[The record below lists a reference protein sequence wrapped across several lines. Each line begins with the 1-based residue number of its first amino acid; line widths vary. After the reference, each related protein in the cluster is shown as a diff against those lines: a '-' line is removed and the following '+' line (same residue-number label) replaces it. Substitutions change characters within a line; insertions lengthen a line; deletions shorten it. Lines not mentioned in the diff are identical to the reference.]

1 MNLIDEMC
9 NAALLK
15 IKQHIDEQSQILRNL
30 ITEEFALA
38 RKELLIKSEA
48 KDINDSQQSLPMR

>member
-9 NAALLK
+9 NAALIK

-38 RKELLIKSEA
+38 RKELLIKGEA
-48 KDINDSQQSLPMR
+48 KDKNDRQQSVLVR